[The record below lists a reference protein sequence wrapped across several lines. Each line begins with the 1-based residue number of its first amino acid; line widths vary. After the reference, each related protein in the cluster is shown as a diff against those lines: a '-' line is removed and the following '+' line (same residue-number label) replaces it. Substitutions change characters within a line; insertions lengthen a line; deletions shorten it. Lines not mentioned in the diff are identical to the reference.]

1 MKKPISLT
9 FQTNDVTNLQRNS
22 ACCQPM
28 RTVVLYHSKLNA
40 GRQSIEF
47 IARYS
52 L

>member
-1 MKKPISLT
+1 MKKLISLA

-22 ACCQPM
+22 TCCQPTP
-28 RTVVLYHSKLNA
+28 TVVLYHSKLNG
-40 GRQSIEF
+40 GRRSIEF